1 MYGTN
6 TVRRTYSVQHT
17 IVHCTVRTTQA
28 QTSVEIMDS
37 KVTTCTLHGVYSVL
51 YTYSMLHDDMYT
63 QYKPDCVRRSGFFV
77 LLKNE
82 LRTIM
87 KAAQ

>member
-51 YTYSMLHDDMYT
+51 YTYSMLHDDMYIIHSINQT
-63 QYKPDCVRRSGFFV
+63 VYEDLAFLFCSKMNYAR
-77 LLKNE
+77 L
-82 LRTIM
+82 
-87 KAAQ
+87 